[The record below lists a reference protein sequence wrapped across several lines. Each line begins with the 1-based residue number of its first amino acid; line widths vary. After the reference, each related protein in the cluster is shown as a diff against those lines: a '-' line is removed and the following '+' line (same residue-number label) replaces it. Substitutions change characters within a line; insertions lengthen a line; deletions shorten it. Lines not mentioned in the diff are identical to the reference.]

1 MWQIIC
7 RCVWTRNKYLQC
19 GVPAQVH
26 PVGSASASV
35 FCLLPDS
42 LLNTESHKWHV
53 QRVVEDSELF
63 RGLYQALCFS
73 PSFFLTDFKQYTY
86 VRKNEA
92 FPQIQ
97 LSSRRSY
104 TNVSDGIHQLIL
116 HHTSVTEYC
125 LSYMFETV
133 KCSEGLTAIR
143 RFSLLIL
150 AGSSHKTSD
159 EVLST
164 TYQQYPANMCL
175 ILVVI
180 QIQMTKKGAH
190 AWAPKY
196 GTGIIYG
203 PSASKAH
210 TKREKN
216 CFFHLQ
222 ESRSCMN
229 PSSLH

>member
-1 MWQIIC
+1 MTCPTC
-7 RCVWTRNKYLQC
+7 R
-19 GVPAQVH
+19 
-26 PVGSASASV
+26 
-35 FCLLPDS
+35 
-42 LLNTESHKWHV
+42 
-53 QRVVEDSELF
+53 
-63 RGLYQALCFS
+63 RGLRTLSWSVSGLVLPTKFVPHRLQFCCFRPFAGLS
-73 PSFFLTDFKQYTY
+73 TQYTY

-150 AGSSHKTSD
+150 AGSSHKTAD

-190 AWAPKY
+190 A
-196 GTGIIYG
+196 
-203 PSASKAH
+203 
-210 TKREKN
+210 
-216 CFFHLQ
+216 
-222 ESRSCMN
+222 
-229 PSSLH
+229 